1 MPVGGQCDSGY
12 MPFQGL
18 CISEAAISRL
28 TSAEMVAKI
37 YEFKEEHRKAA
48 ASGGSQAICQTEV
61 REKDGD
67 YFKLTNG
74 AVAEKTSFGYVG
86 YISYGTEALLMYSGT
101 LGSILIEDELVEV
114 ELIRPP
120 TYCESPSLYMVEA
133 VTSDKVIINGEVF
146 EVWGLCGSLNTGD
159 QVVFTDSSAA
169 WGICLST
176 NIYNLSSGGDSCSLY
191 CQ

>member
-1 MPVGGQCDSGY
+1 
-12 MPFQGL
+12 
-18 CISEAAISRL
+18 
-28 TSAEMVAKI
+28 MVAKI
-37 YEFKEEHRKAA
+37 YEFKKEHRKAA

>member
-1 MPVGGQCDSGY
+1 M
-12 MPFQGL
+12 
-18 CISEAAISRL
+18 
-28 TSAEMVAKI
+28 
-37 YEFKEEHRKAA
+37 
-48 ASGGSQAICQTEV
+48 
-61 REKDGD
+61 
-67 YFKLTNG
+67 
-74 AVAEKTSFGYVG
+74 
-86 YISYGTEALLMYSGT
+86 
-101 LGSILIEDELVEV
+101 